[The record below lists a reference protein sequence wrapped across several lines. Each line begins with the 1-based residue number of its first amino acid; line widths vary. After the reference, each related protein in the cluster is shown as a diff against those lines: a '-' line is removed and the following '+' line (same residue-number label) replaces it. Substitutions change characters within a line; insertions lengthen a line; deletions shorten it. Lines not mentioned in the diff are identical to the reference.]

1 MNSDEFIVATVGS
14 TSSAGTTLIF
24 PGQTSATTKR
34 YKRLDGY
41 TPAAGD
47 RVLVVKTGGTY
58 VILGKL
64 VY

>member
-14 TSSAGTTLIF
+14 TNSAGTTLIF

-34 YKRLDGY
+34 YKRFDGY

>member
-14 TSSAGTTLIF
+14 TSLAGTTLIF

>member
-14 TSSAGTTLIF
+14 TSPAGTTLIF

-34 YKRLDGY
+34 YKRLGGY

>member
-34 YKRLDGY
+34 YRRLSSY
-41 TPAAGD
+41 TPAAND